1 MINYCI
7 FNIVE
12 VYMIKIKLMAIK
24 NLNNDSLRLFNIV
37 INLMVHI
44 DNCLEKQIINNSDYN
59 IYLNKL
65 NVISDNLNS
74 NNKFFSLKNHTVIER
89 RKFIERVFHLLY
101 EIICDIGASSL
112 SDILFIICRINIDT
126 YYHIKHHIH
135 LFNRLFLPVKCEIK
149 SLNENILNEEI
160 EIYDNIKFHKL
171 LIRDSFLLNIHGAN
185 MILPIKS
192 RNMLLSI
199 SGVFS
204 KDPLNISK
212 KLFTRKYES
221 FNIKMIPE
229 TKKYFFKGYYEQLSL
244 RDFILYT
251 HEQIKEIIEYKLKV
265 VLKYKE
271 VSISSLVKEFLNMSI
286 EEQIEFLTLFL
297 LHQKDNESQY
307 MAYLLYDMISNE
319 TYLLRR
325 QPLAEQVFNN
335 LHWSIQRLF
344 KNALKKIEK
353 KNKEIMDF
361 DEVELSYEKRI
372 MLLKTSKTVKNKA
385 MEKYKEIINKNGDNS
400 SKAQHY
406 LDGLLKIPFGI
417 YKKEN
422 IFCFLDEF
430 RNEFKT
436 IIDTKDKIS
445 SYEINKY
452 LENYSNSIINIKQFN
467 YSYLNNNFRVGELK
481 SILQDINMNIL
492 CHKITGYESVKKN
505 KLCKMIIDNFKT
517 ETNTKNRNMI
527 LKKFNFTNNDLY
539 NHSLSILNIRW
550 NDYKQKSKQ
559 YIKKVG
565 ETLDD
570 AVYSQNEAKREI
582 KRTIAQ
588 WINGEMKGYV
598 FGFEGPP
605 GTGKTSL
612 AKQGISKCL
621 NDRPFAFIAI
631 GGSSNG
637 STLEGHNYT
646 YLGATWGKI
655 VDILQESQCMNPII
669 YIDELD
675 KISNTENGKEII
687 GILTHMTDPS
697 QNDEFQDKYFS
708 GIKLD
713 LSKVLFIFSYNDY
726 NKLDPILAD
735 RIHRVKFQN
744 LKKNEKKYIVTNY
757 FLPEFLENVGMPKK
771 SLTFDNKTIDFIID
785 NYTCESGI
793 RTLKQKIFEIIREI
807 NLRIITNHSNTIDL
821 PYTINNDIVEEIFSN
836 KLKIIPKRIS
846 LTSHVGL
853 VNGLYATS
861 SGQGGITI
869 IQIFKTHSDIKLGL
883 MITGQQGDIMKESV
897 KCAKTIAWNLLP
909 KKLKKDIHDDLENE
923 AWGLHI
929 HCPEASVPKDGP
941 SAGAAITL
949 AMVSLFTNVPIRNDI
964 ALTGE
969 IDLNGDVHSIGG
981 LEHKIDG
988 GKSAGVKTICY
999 PKSNYQDIDIIKK
1012 SNKDLF
1018 NDIKILPVSDIWEVL
1033 DICLEDHNYKFNR
1046 FY

>member
-909 KKLKKDIHDDLENE
+909 KKLKKDIHKDLENE

-949 AMVSLFTNVPIRNDI
+949 AMVSLFTNIPIRNDI

>member
-59 IYLNKL
+59 TYLNKL
-65 NVISDNLNS
+65 DIISENLNS
-74 NNKFFSLKNHTVIER
+74 NNKYFNLKNDTIIER

-101 EIICDIGASSL
+101 EIICDIGASLL

-771 SLTFDNKTIDFIID
+771 SLTFDDKTIEFIID